1 MQYKMARGASATES
15 GHSVSSILVV
25 DNDPGESENICRLLA
40 DAGFETSRV
49 ASGEEALVFAHRG
62 RPQLVVLEVSLPGVS
77 GYEVLRKLREQ
88 FGERLPVILISGDR
102 ADPLDRVA
110 GLLLGADDYLGKPFA
125 PDELTARARRLLVRS
140 SVEAEIPETDEPK
153 LTRREGDV
161 LRLLAQGLD
170 QPAIAKELVISPKTV
185 SSHIQHILGK
195 LGVHSRAQ
203 AVAAAHRGG
212 YLGGASA

>member
-1 MQYKMARGASATES
+1 
-15 GHSVSSILVV
+15 VISILVV
-25 DNDPGESENICRLLA
+25 DDDRADSEGICRLLA
-40 DAGFETSRV
+40 DAGYETARV
-49 ASGEEALVFAHRG
+49 ASGEEALSFADRE
-62 RPQLVVLEVSLPGVS
+62 RPELVILEVSLPGVS
-77 GYEVLRKLREQ
+77 GYDVLRTLRERY
-88 FGERLPVILISGDR
+88 GEQLPVILVSRDR

-110 GLLLGADDYLGKPFA
+110 GLLLGADDYLAKPFA